1 MYKWLFIL
9 VLLFLYSC
17 SDEEDDK
24 LRESIKEEIAI
35 SATDS
40 ISTNKIITIEQ
51 YKDVELAFN
60 KKYIKDLRS
69 LIEGSFEKQLDSFDD
84 EELGFWASYGYM
96 IDYLFKSDQEWEDEM
111 LLKSQKYFSTLDIE
125 QDANSLFESY
135 VNEINR
141 LRSRFVE
148 SNNYRKVPQFQSFN
162 LPDRQ
167 INIMGL
173 KKHAER
179 NLIIEIGE
187 GFLKW
192 FLVVTV
198 VAFIS
203 FVIGLAKPPVWIAT
217 VIMIILSCIL
227 TYRNDNKLLDSLRAQ
242 ESSIIIDYNSINK
255 TLDAN
260 TSAFYEISDKSNI

>member
-173 KKHAER
+173 KKHA
-179 NLIIEIGE
+179 
-187 GFLKW
+187 
-192 FLVVTV
+192 